1 MDNKTE
7 QRIIAQIL
15 AGKSDEFAYFLDTY
29 GQQVFALIARM
40 TDSDEDAEELTQDT
54 FMKAY
59 EHLHQ
64 FNGGSSFSTWLYRI
78 AYNTTLSA
86 LRKRQV
92 ETTVVS
98 DRLWQNLE
106 DTQVDSALDDSSEE
120 RIEALQRALRQL
132 PPDERALVSL
142 FYEEE
147 RSIGEIA
154 GILGQTES
162 NVKVRLHRLRKKLYV
177 LMEKEE
183 KL

>member
-1 MDNKTE
+1 MNNKTE

-92 ETTVVS
+92 ETTVVTACGRTWKTRRWTAHWTTAARNAS
-98 DRLWQNLE
+98 RPCNAHSGSCRP
-106 DTQVDSALDDSSEE
+106 TSVPSSASS
-120 RIEALQRALRQL
+120 
-132 PPDERALVSL
+132 
-142 FYEEE
+142 
-147 RSIGEIA
+147 
-154 GILGQTES
+154 T
-162 NVKVRLHRLRKKLYV
+162 KKSGTSA
-177 LMEKEE
+177 K
-183 KL
+183 